1 MSRNLAIPLADMKI
15 KLLKESRIRHKA
27 GEIVEVSPAEA
38 NFLLGVGAAVMAEN
52 KAEEK
57 KPKTVKKK
65 AAK

>member
-1 MSRNLAIPLADMKI
+1 MKI

-52 KAEEK
+52 KAEEE